1 MSYFVRRY
9 GRTMPIP
16 SQTGAEAR
24 AVPAA
29 SGGRGR
35 KPGIPEPV
43 RPASRTLA
51 SPERSRKRAFPEP
64 GTLATVRRDGP
75 DHPDARTNAAKS
87 GFTRNA
93 GTSGNPACA
102 HAGALAPPLCLV

>member
-51 SPERSRKRAFPEP
+51 SPERLQPFA
-64 GTLATVRRDGP
+64 ATVRITRMPGRTLQSP
-75 DHPDARTNAAKS
+75 DSPGMPARPVTRLARMPAPLHPPYAS
-87 GFTRNA
+87 
-93 GTSGNPACA
+93 
-102 HAGALAPPLCLV
+102 